1 MRNYCKVS
9 NKNTRR
15 RVKLTLKTPE
25 RHQRRRSVV
34 FIFNLDLTLTLLLT
48 CICLLEGWINVIVLA
63 LLLLKRF
70 IGQSKFILNKKCF
83 YSLYQLLM

>member
-15 RVKLTLKTPE
+15 RVKLTLKIPE

-63 LLLLKRF
+63 LFLLKRF

-83 YSLYQLLM
+83 YSLY